1 MVAQWVPVVLTFL
14 LALLAGGLFFGGL
27 NRGQADLKER
37 IAGVDADLKE
47 RIAGVKADVGA
58 MEARIVAM
66 FADQLRD
73 QRRDVADM
81 RERVSA
87 LEAGS

>member
-1 MVAQWVPVVLTFL
+1 MGAMLAQWAPAVAM
-14 LALLAGGLFFGGL
+14 LALAVLSAVFFFGGL
-27 NRGQADLKER
+27 NRGQ
-37 IAGVDADLKE
+37 ADLKE

-58 MEARIVAM
+58 MEARMVAL

-73 QRRDVADM
+73 QRRDVADV

-87 LEAGS
+87 LEAAGS